1 MTSSASYYH
10 ASPHPGELPGSLLK
24 KQIQWILLARVV
36 GLSILLGIS
45 LLLQS
50 PERSPFIPPV
60 HYIAY
65 FIAAVYGYTILSA
78 IALRRLERGFDI
90 FAFIQICSDILFAC
104 LLVLYSGGSQSIF
117 ILVFFFPIICSGL
130 VNLPFYRLFLVLACA
145 IGYGIILLLEYRG
158 VQPAIL
164 CVIPSTPLI
173 SMSNVLYHF
182 AIPCL
187 YFFVVGFLSSLLA
200 ERLRKTE
207 AALSETSLSL
217 DRLAIL
223 YKQIFD
229 DINTGIITVNR
240 SGSITSFNR
249 AAEDITG
256 YKNDEVL
263 GRNLL
268 GYFPGFEIHQ
278 GKNWRQLIDI
288 RRKDREEIP
297 IGYSWAKLNLPK
309 ENSDSLVYTFQ
320 DLSQIRRME
329 NQIRQAEKMASI
341 GQMAAGIA
349 HEFRNPLAAISGAA
363 QMLSQQQAQPDQNR
377 RLMNIILRESDRLE
391 RNITEFLQFSKP
403 ATPEKKWFS
412 LHRLI
417 ADTIQVLKH
426 GNQATRRCDFKLEI
440 SDTIDCY
447 ADADQL
453 RQVLLNLFSNCFQ
466 AMGNNG
472 GTVTVSA
479 AEESAEGH
487 ESWLH
492 LSVMDTGPGI
502 DAKWI
507 DSVFEPFFTTRDDG
521 TGLGLAIV
529 WQIVESHG
537 GKISVQNPPAGG
549 ARFDILLPLP

>member
-1 MTSSASYYH
+1 MTVASTYDP
-10 ASPHPGELPGSLLK
+10 SPPHPELLSGSLLK

-50 PERSPFIPPV
+50 PEYSPFIPPV

-65 FIAAVYGYTILSA
+65 FIAAVYGYTIVSA
-78 IALRRLERGFDI
+78 ILLRRLDRGLDI
-90 FAFIQICSDILFAC
+90 FAFVQICSDILFSC
-104 LLVLYSGGSQSIF
+104 LLVFYSGGSQSIF
-117 ILVFFFPIICSGL
+117 ILVFFFPIICCGL
-130 VNLPFYRLFLVLACA
+130 LNLPFYRVFLVLACA
-145 IGYGIILLLEYRG
+145 MGYGIILLLEYRG
-158 VQPAIL
+158 IQPSVIGK
-164 CVIPSTPLI
+164 IPSTPLVN
-173 SMSNVLYHF
+173 MTNVLYRF
-182 AIPCL
+182 AIPSL
-187 YFFVVGFLSSLLA
+187 NFFLVGFLSSLLA

-229 DINTGIITVNR
+229 DINTGIITVNS

-249 AAEDITG
+249 ASEYITG
-256 YKNDEVL
+256 YKRDEVL

-268 GYFPGFEIHQ
+268 GYFPGFEIHL

-288 RRKDREEIP
+288 RRKDDEKIP
-297 IGYSWAKLNLPK
+297 IGFSWAKLNLP
-309 ENSDSLVYTFQ
+309 EEDSDSLVYTFQ
-320 DLSQIRRME
+320 DLSQIRKME
-329 NQIRQAEKMASI
+329 NQVRQAEKMASI

-363 QMLSQQQAQPDQNR
+363 QMLSQQQVQTDQNR

-403 ATPEKKWFS
+403 ASPEKKWFS
-412 LHRLI
+412 LHRLVSDI
-417 ADTIQVLKH
+417 IQILRQGSQSTKE
-426 GNQATRRCDFKLEI
+426 CDFKLDI
-440 SDTIDCY
+440 SDKFDCY
-447 ADADQL
+447 ADADQI
-453 RQVLLNLFSNCFQ
+453 RQVLLNLFSNSFQ
-466 AMGNNG
+466 AMGDDG
-472 GTVTVSA
+472 GTITVSA
-479 AEESAEGH
+479 GEEGGEGQ

-492 LSVMDTGPGI
+492 LWVMDTGPGI

-507 DSVFEPFFTTRDDG
+507 DSIFEPFFTTRDDG

-529 WQIVESHG
+529 WQIVGSHG
-537 GKISVQNPPAGG
+537 GKISVQNLPVGG
-549 ARFDILLPLP
+549 ARFDIHLPLP